1 MTLERATDVFVEAFS
16 AGRSVVHPYRFVRH
30 GSIWVMR
37 DDPPRRR
44 PRKSEVVVAGA
55 TPSEVVAVIEAS
67 DLGWHFIADIRPAE
81 SDSKEGDQAYAD
93 LGYRR
98 LATEWVFS
106 HDLHDIPEFECAPP
120 VRLISTAEAFAAIP
134 QRVSQPR
141 RWRVDARQY
150 AAWDGERDYGWVM
163 SRPTG
168 ADSWVEDLFV
178 HAEVRRRGFGRALM
192 SRLLRDDRE
201 AGIEHSVLVA
211 STAGSHLY
219 PQLGYRQLGVLRIYC
234 PRDRA

>member
-67 DLGWHFIADIRPAE
+67 DLGWHFIADIRPSE
-81 SDSKEGDQAYAD
+81 CDSKEGDRAYGE

-98 LATEWVFS
+98 LATEWLFS
-106 HDLHDIPEFECAPP
+106 HDLREIPESECDPT

-141 RWRVDARQY
+141 KWRADARQY
-150 AAWDGERDYGWVM
+150 AAWDDERDYGWVM

-178 HAEVRRRGFGRALM
+178 HADVRRRGFGRALM